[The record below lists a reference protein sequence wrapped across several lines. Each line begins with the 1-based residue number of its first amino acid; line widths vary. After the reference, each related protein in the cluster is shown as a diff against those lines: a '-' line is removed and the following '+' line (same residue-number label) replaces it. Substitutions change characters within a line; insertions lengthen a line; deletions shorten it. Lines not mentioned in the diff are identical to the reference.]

1 MKSLAEEIQKLQKLG
16 YGTVP
21 SCPLALCE
29 QDMQAETLMLCQAA
43 TYGLYLQTPDRVF
56 SPSDQQVNQT
66 ADSYLNLRWRRINYS
81 QQWQTFLTGLGI
93 KVVAQCECVCV
104 CLPASCCV
112 SSLEEENSL
121 SLVKW
126 ETFLGGRNWAI
137 LIIIIKNP
145 LKLSAQWVLAVPSVI
160 GSSR

>member
-1 MKSLAEEIQKLQKLG
+1 MKWKSLVGEIQKLQKLS

-29 QDMQAETLMLCQAA
+29 QDVQAETLKLCQAV

-66 ADSYLNLRWRRINYS
+66 ADSYLDLRWRRINYS
-81 QQWQTFLTGLGI
+81 QQWQTFLRGLGI
-93 KVVAQCECVCV
+93 KVVAQYECM
-104 CLPASCCV
+104 CLPASCGV
-112 SSLEEENSL
+112 SSMEERNRRL

-126 ETFLGGRNWAI
+126 GRFFGASE
-137 LIIIIKNP
+137 
-145 LKLSAQWVLAVPSVI
+145 LSCFNNYNQFTEEFS
-160 GSSR
+160 